1 LDGDGRLSEKEVM
14 TDKRV
19 DDGLNATRK
28 LMRQKLMADATATFG
43 AAGAGYAVDGMM
55 QRGIAIPQNLRL
67 QTGGDTGAGGAF
79 IVQGGTD
86 NSSST
91 AVLENGSIVVQDVGL
106 DGQSN

>member
-1 LDGDGRLSEKEVM
+1 
-14 TDKRV
+14 
-19 DDGLNATRK
+19 
-28 LMRQKLMADATATFG
+28 
-43 AAGAGYAVDGMM
+43 M

-67 QTGGDTGAGGAF
+67 QTGGDAGAGGAF